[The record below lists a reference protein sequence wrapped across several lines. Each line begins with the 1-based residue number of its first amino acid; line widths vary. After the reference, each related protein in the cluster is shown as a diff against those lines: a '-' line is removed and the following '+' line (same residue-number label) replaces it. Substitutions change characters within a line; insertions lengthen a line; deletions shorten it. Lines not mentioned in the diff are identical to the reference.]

1 MEDIIMKLQ
10 ALKDDKPHL
19 IITED
24 IIKSYIED
32 NMELLIKEIKKEI

>member
-10 ALKDDKPHL
+10 ALKEDKPHL
-19 IITED
+19 IITND

-32 NMELLIKEIKKEI
+32 NIELLIAEIKENL